1 MFGKR
6 SDADRQEA
14 FREMLM
20 ARDAV
25 VLPAD
30 FDKQFAEWDL
40 RRRARIRVF
49 AACIALVV
57 LSASVALVFY
67 LRHLDFLNQFA
78 CSDGGGSWIDGRCR
92 RLP

>member
-6 SDADRQEA
+6 NDAARQEA
-14 FREMLM
+14 FRGMLM

-30 FDKQFAEWDL
+30 FDKQFAEWDAK
-40 RRRARIRVF
+40 RRVRIRLAV
-49 AACIALVV
+49 ALIALVV
-57 LSASVALVFY
+57 LSAGVGLYRY
-67 LRHLDFLNQFA
+67 LRYLDFLNHYA
-78 CSDGGGSWIDGRCR
+78 CAENSGSWIDGRCQ